1 MSHTET
7 YMDDE
12 EEKQLVLIELARI
25 RDNLVNSGV
34 SVEQTFDQYVY
45 KYCQTHFI
53 DPQPSLPPPD
63 EDDLP
68 PNKRQKLLDD
78 DIASNN

>member
-1 MSHTET
+1 
-7 YMDDE
+7 MDDE

-34 SVEQTFDQYVY
+34 AVEQTFDQYVY

-53 DPQPSLPPPD
+53 DPQTNLSSPEEEEFPPT
-63 EDDLP
+63 
-68 PNKRQKLLDD
+68 KRQKLLNEDV
-78 DIASNN
+78 APNN